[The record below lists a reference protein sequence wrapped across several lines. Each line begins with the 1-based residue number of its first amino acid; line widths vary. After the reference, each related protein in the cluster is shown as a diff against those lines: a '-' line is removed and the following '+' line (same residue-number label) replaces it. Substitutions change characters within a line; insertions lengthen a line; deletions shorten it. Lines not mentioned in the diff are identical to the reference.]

1 MKVSDNYIKIV
12 EWSEEDQSYVGS
24 CPALMLGG
32 VHGDDETKVYKELCA
47 VVEEWIAQYQKDGD
61 PLPAPTS
68 GKTFSGKFV
77 LRIEPELHR
86 TLYMESL
93 RYGESLNTLC
103 VHLLKDYTTSA
114 TLGIKKRRTTGFTQ
128 RAHARG

>member
-1 MKVSDNYIKIV
+1 MKASDNYIKIV
-12 EWSEEDQSYVGS
+12 EWSEEDKSYVGS

-47 VVEEWIAQYQKDGD
+47 VVEEWISQYQKDGD
-61 PLPAPTS
+61 PLPDPTA

-86 TLYMESL
+86 TLYIESL
-93 RYGESLNTLC
+93 RCGESLNTLC
-103 VHLLKDYTTSA
+103 VHLLKDYTTA
-114 TLGIKKRRTTGFTQ
+114 APPVTQKRRTTGFTQ